1 MRRCCYRHYLYGL
14 ALLLGGV
21 LLTTPL
27 PAEAGGTVTGRVT
40 YVGKVPPAK
49 EFVFKKFPNTDFCK
63 TNPKRSADGT
73 IRLLREVEVMKG
85 RGLKHAI
92 VSLRDVTDTEW
103 TNTYQRTEVVAEK
116 CEWLPF
122 TGVVVNKAGFYVENH
137 DADPSDP
144 KSKKGVLHN
153 PQWVRGA
160 RGEVLDPL
168 QRGSPDTRGQCRE
181 EAHPAQGEAGFRDA
195 PCYATSMSSCRP
207 GFFRSRTPILRELTK
222 KMGRS
227 KS

>member
-153 PQWVRGA
+153 PHGFEVLGA
-160 RGEVLDPL
+160 RSSTLFNVGLPTQGGSVEKKLIL
-168 QRGSPDTRGQCRE
+168 RKEKRGSVMR
-181 EAHPAQGEAGFRDA
+181 PA
-195 PCYATSMSSCRP
+195 MRP
-207 GFFRSRTPILRELTK
+207 A
-222 KMGRS
+222 
-227 KS
+227 